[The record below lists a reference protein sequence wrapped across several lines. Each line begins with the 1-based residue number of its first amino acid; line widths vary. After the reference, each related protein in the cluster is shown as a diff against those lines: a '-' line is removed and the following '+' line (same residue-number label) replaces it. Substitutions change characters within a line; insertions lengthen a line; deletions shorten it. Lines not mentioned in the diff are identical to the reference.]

1 MDFDF
6 MSSYHASLATFQL
19 VLDRESSDAFRSDS
33 RIDRAIVQNVVGA
46 EYEAN
51 GSVVFRLKV
60 NSLGG
65 AEQSAVAQVFTL
77 ADSLDQVNVVLNG
90 GRDVS
95 QRDMLKFARIIAQR
109 FLNAKLI
116 TYNGFSNYNLVSTTL
131 RFTPEWAPPAATRNA
146 AVIDSSILK
155 PQLQQAIPFDELK
168 IKETKKNGVI
178 LDVRCEFKYENEKV
192 EVGVALKSGIAHVRS
207 ALSADKIQEVYER
220 YVRRAV
226 GAARK

>member
-33 RIDRAIVQNVVGA
+33 RIDHAIVQNVVGA

-77 ADSLDQVNVVLNG
+77 ADSLEQVNVVLNG

-109 FLNAKLI
+109 FLKAKLI

-131 RFTPEWAPPAATRNA
+131 RFTPEWAPSAATRNA
-146 AVIDSSILK
+146 AVIDSCILK
-155 PQLQQAIPFDELK
+155 PQLRQAIPSDELEF
-168 IKETKKNGVI
+168 KETRH
-178 LDVRCEFKYENEKV
+178 DVRFKTKYENEEV
-192 EVGVALKSGIAHVRS
+192 EVGIALKSGIAHVRS

-220 YVRRAV
+220 YVREAV